1 MEYLIR
7 FDKNGRRCE
16 TYVKFELDKDR
27 IDSLLSSGY
36 IEVTEADYQLL
47 VGNIDGKEHIRNN
60 DGTYSVYVVEVTLE
74 EVKTSKKN
82 ALKYERDKKEVAVIA
97 YKGKTFDYDD
107 KARERLNIARQ
118 ALEDNNLPSQ
128 MWTCA
133 DNTDIELTVEDFK
146 NINSLAAQRSGQLH
160 DTYRKLC
167 DYIDKLKT
175 ADEVNAVTFDT
186 EVIQ

>member
-1 MEYLIR
+1 MLLT
-7 FDKNGRRCE
+7 KN
-16 TYVKFELDKDR
+16 L
-27 IDSLLSSGY
+27 
-36 IEVTEADYQLL
+36 
-47 VGNIDGKEHIRNN
+47 
-60 DGTYSVYVVEVTLE
+60 
-74 EVKTSKKN
+74 
-82 ALKYERDKKEVAVIA
+82 
-97 YKGKTFDYDD
+97 DYDD
-107 KARERLNIARQ
+107 KARERFSNIARQ

-175 ADEVNAVTFDT
+175 ADGECCYFFDT

>member
-1 MEYLIR
+1 MPNVGFPADVTDEQLKELGVEVINIEPVL
-7 FDKNGRRCE
+7 DDVKAQK
-16 TYVKFELDKDR
+16 KFE
-27 IDSLLSSGY
+27 
-36 IEVTEADYQLL
+36 
-47 VGNIDGKEHIRNN
+47 
-60 DGTYSVYVVEVTLE
+60 
-74 EVKTSKKN
+74 
-82 ALKYERDKKEVAVIA
+82 LKYERDKREVAVIA

-160 DTYRKLC
+160 DQYRKLC
-167 DYIDKLKT
+167 DYIDTLQT
-175 ADEVNAVTFDT
+175 EEEVKAVTFDMS
-186 EVIQ
+186 I

>member
-1 MEYLIR
+1 MPNVGFPADVTDEQLKELGVEVINIEPVL
-7 FDKNGRRCE
+7 DDVKAQK
-16 TYVKFELDKDR
+16 KFE
-27 IDSLLSSGY
+27 
-36 IEVTEADYQLL
+36 
-47 VGNIDGKEHIRNN
+47 
-60 DGTYSVYVVEVTLE
+60 
-74 EVKTSKKN
+74 
-82 ALKYERDKKEVAVIA
+82 LKYERDKREVAVIA
-97 YKGKTFDYDD
+97 YKGKQFDYDD

-160 DTYRKLC
+160 DIYRKLC

-186 EVIQ
+186 ATA

>member
-1 MEYLIR
+1 MLTNKKTYKYKGKQYDYLWQLKEAMSNVG
-7 FDKNGRRCE
+7 FPADVTDE
-16 TYVKFELDKDR
+16 QLQEL
-27 IDSLLSSGY
+27 G
-36 IEVTEADYQLL
+36 
-47 VGNIDGKEHIRNN
+47 
-60 DGTYSVYVVEVTLE
+60 VEVINIEPVLDD
-74 EVKTSKKN
+74 VKANKKHE
-82 ALKYERDKKEVAVIA
+82 LKYERDKREVAVID
-97 YKGKTFDYDD
+97 YKGKQFDYDA

-118 ALEDNNLPSQ
+118 ALEDNNLPKQ

>member
-1 MEYLIR
+1 MLTNKKTYKYKGKQYDYLWQLKEAMSNVG
-7 FDKNGRRCE
+7 FPADVTDE
-16 TYVKFELDKDR
+16 QLQEL
-27 IDSLLSSGY
+27 G
-36 IEVTEADYQLL
+36 
-47 VGNIDGKEHIRNN
+47 
-60 DGTYSVYVVEVTLE
+60 VEVINIEPVLDD
-74 EVKTSKKN
+74 VKANKKHE
-82 ALKYERDKKEVAVIA
+82 LKYERDKREVAVIA

-160 DTYRKLC
+160 DQYRKLC
-167 DYIDKLKT
+167 NHIDGLQTKEEIEKI
-175 ADEVNAVTFDT
+175 TFDT
-186 EVIQ
+186 QFS